1 MQKLNECVGIIF
13 FFPQKMLFSY
23 LPSSSQ
29 AWVLLL
35 HAGAGG
41 EMPVSRSPWL
51 TTSRTLWERA
61 GGQLLFIPALHCLGL
76 PSWEENR
83 GGRELVI

>member
-13 FFPQKMLFSY
+13 FFHQKMLFSY

-29 AWVLLL
+29 ARVLLL

-51 TTSRTLWERA
+51 TTS
-61 GGQLLFIPALHCLGL
+61 
-76 PSWEENR
+76 
-83 GGRELVI
+83 